1 MKGRHLPHL
10 NQADAP
16 SVYPIA
22 FFNKLQI
29 FSREKGFGEYQK
41 NDRWN
46 AKKVGK
52 YTGKARSTAKILP
65 MLALAP
71 RHPFLNSSYP
81 RRLLPRTEGG
91 STKSQRN
98 R

>member
-46 AKKVGK
+46 AKKVG
-52 YTGKARSTAKILP
+52 
-65 MLALAP
+65 
-71 RHPFLNSSYP
+71 
-81 RRLLPRTEGG
+81 
-91 STKSQRN
+91 
-98 R
+98 

>member
-22 FFNKLQI
+22 FFNELQI

-46 AKKVGK
+46 AKK
-52 YTGKARSTAKILP
+52 STA
-65 MLALAP
+65 
-71 RHPFLNSSYP
+71 
-81 RRLLPRTEGG
+81 
-91 STKSQRN
+91 STRGKPDQLGCSVRP
-98 R
+98 